1 MAHRPALLGAP
12 TLIAVLL
19 WLSGWMAYKE
29 SYVVDGW
36 DLGLRVPTDLQV
48 YLLAG
53 QRLNEGGLLYDGPS
67 GTSSDVPELDDPTS
81 GADTQVRS
89 RPELHERVR
98 TYTVRRVDAE
108 NGRLQIDFVM
118 HGDEGIAGPWAAA
131 ARPGPVSSAA
141 VAPRPADQVLE
152 AAVLP
157 WTARSIRG
165 IIVPMAAPRR
175 EKRTTIVNYT
185 VQSGDNV
192 IRIAHQF
199 GLDVSTVLWA
209 NPVLE
214 DDPDLLAIGQD
225 LKILPVDGTLYTVL
239 RGDSVE
245 AIAAKHK
252 VEVSAIVDYPA
263 NGLSGG
269 ATLQAGQV
277 LVIPGGEK
285 PYVPKPTPTPRPAP
299 TRAPAQ
305 APAAPVQVPSA
316 SGSLLWPMQGV
327 ISQGYWVA
335 QYASHRAID
344 IAAPTGTPIYAA
356 ENGVVTHVQWNLW
369 PYGTMVMVTH
379 DNGMKTL
386 YAHMS
391 ALNVANGQTVS
402 KGDQLGACGSTGR
415 STGPHVHFEVIR
427 NGAQVNPLLYL
438 P

>member
-1 MAHRPALLGAP
+1 MGQLPILARCLGHLAVALIVLFVIVRPYSLALDAPTVTWHRPA
-12 TLIAVLL
+12 
-19 WLSGWMAYKE
+19 E
-29 SYVVDGW
+29 
-36 DLGLRVPTDLQV
+36 
-48 YLLAG
+48 
-53 QRLNEGGLLYDGPS
+53 
-67 GTSSDVPELDDPTS
+67 
-81 GADTQVRS
+81 
-89 RPELHERVR
+89 
-98 TYTVRRVDAE
+98 
-108 NGRLQIDFVM
+108 
-118 HGDEGIAGPWAAA
+118 AAA

>member
-1 MAHRPALLGAP
+1 MTDHWAEGDVLTNGIRMHYYRTGGDKPPLVLAHGFSDNGLCWSPVARVLQADYDVIMIDARNHGKSEAPATAGGSRAQ
-12 TLIAVLL
+12 
-19 WLSGWMAYKE
+19 G
-29 SYVVDGW
+29 D
-36 DLGLRVPTDLQV
+36 D
-48 YLLAG
+48 LAG
-53 QRLNEGGLLYDGPS
+53 LIRALKLEEP
-67 GTSSDVPELDDPTS
+67 
-81 GADTQVRS
+81 A
-89 RPELHERVR
+89 
-98 TYTVRRVDAE
+98 
-108 NGRLQIDFVM
+108 VM
-118 HGDEGIAGPWAAA
+118 GHSMG
-131 ARPGPVSSAA
+131 
-141 VAPRPADQVLE
+141 
-152 AAVLP
+152 
-157 WTARSIRG
+157 
-165 IIVPMAAPRR
+165 
-175 EKRTTIVNYT
+175 
-185 VQSGDNV
+185 
-192 IRIAHQF
+192 
-199 GLDVSTVLWA
+199 
-209 NPVLE
+209 
-214 DDPDLLAIGQD
+214 
-225 LKILPVDGTLYTVL
+225 
-239 RGDSVE
+239 
-245 AIAAKHK
+245 
-252 VEVSAIVDYPA
+252 
-263 NGLSGG
+263 GG